1 MIKRRKTHAFCRVHR
16 MSQNVS
22 IGMMNMKTMK
32 DMRPGETSAVC
43 GIDSAGDMRRR
54 LMDLGLIQGTRI
66 ECVGRSPFGDPAAYL
81 IRGAVIAIRGADGRS
96 VRIQ

>member
-1 MIKRRKTHAFCRVHR
+1 MERKTPALRRMHR
-16 MSQNVS
+16 MPQNVLM
-22 IGMMNMKTMK
+22 GMMNMKTMR
-32 DMRPGETSAVC
+32 DMRPGEAGAVC

-54 LMDLGLIQGTRI
+54 LMDLGLIEGTRI